1 MRCGPVYLL
10 TLYLMVC
17 GLCGCAVLPQ
27 TQGGEAQPHPAAA
40 ATGQVQSAPEQLTAK
55 QQAALENVARLTA
68 AIGDGAAPAAAT
80 GPNVKWLDIRHPSA
94 RAKRPTAST
103 PPPAPASLPGA
114 ALTAAT
120 IHEPPAAALQQASF
134 RIPEPTAARGS
145 RQASERTTL
154 ADALL
159 RQIRD
164 SDDPYVAKALN
175 AATLSLFAA
184 DRQLPADL
192 LGGLDSQQRKLVQQY
207 QRMLIE
213 VADQI
218 AAGKRS
224 VDTSALTE
232 HLEGLGGDNAL
243 LISRVELCRRVDGFG
258 VYEPFP
264 GTKFLARR
272 DRKMI
277 VYVELDKFKTVGTDD
292 GRHEVRLAQEISLYN
307 DADGLEVWRM
317 RQETIKDTS
326 RNRRRDFY
334 TVKMIQM
341 PQWLGVGKYRL
352 KVHVTDLNGG
362 TEAESS
368 VEIQFVADEALVS
381 TSSR

>member
-1 MRCGPVYLL
+1 L
-10 TLYLMVC
+10 T
-17 GLCGCAVLPQ
+17 PQ
-27 TQGGEAQPHPAAA
+27 
-40 ATGQVQSAPEQLTAK
+40 
-55 QQAALENVARLTA
+55 QQAALENVARLA
-68 AIGDGAAPAAAT
+68 KAIGHGAAPAAAA
-80 GPNVKWLDIRHPSA
+80 GPTVQWLDIRHPSA
-94 RAKRPTAST
+94 RGKRPGADIEVGSAATEGA
-103 PPPAPASLPGA
+103 PGA
-114 ALTAAT
+114 ALKAAT

-134 RIPEPTAARGS
+134 KTFEPTAR
-145 RQASERTTL
+145 RDRTETSERTTL

-164 SDDPYVAKALN
+164 SDNPDVTKALD
-175 AATLSLFAA
+175 AATLSLFAT

-192 LGGLDSQQRKLVQQY
+192 LSRLDSQQRKLVQQY
-207 QRMLIE
+207 QRMLVE

-224 VDTSALTE
+224 VDTSAIAE
-232 HLEGLGGDNAL
+232 HLEGLAGDNAL
-243 LISRVELCRRVDGFG
+243 MISRVELCRRVDGFG

-272 DRKMI
+272 DRRMI
-277 VYVELDKFKTVGTDD
+277 VYVELDKFKTARTDD
-292 GRHEVRLAQEISLYN
+292 GRHEVRLAQEMALYN

-381 TSSR
+381 TTSR